1 MVLGK
6 KSRIRIKNQKED
18 SIVQIGG
25 LKPIN
30 SQNFLLR
37 KKKERQ
43 LEIQF
48 GTIFFE
54 WNKRECLEYSHSK
67 TYLITQIL
75 L

>member
-30 SQNFLLR
+30 S
-37 KKKERQ
+37 
-43 LEIQF
+43 
-48 GTIFFE
+48 
-54 WNKRECLEYSHSK
+54 
-67 TYLITQIL
+67 
-75 L
+75 